1 MKNIIKISVKIGM
14 LERSDK
20 FSAAER
26 NSLLAIQRNLRTVA
40 MTLISFHQVE
50 HTYDRNFLVKYVTGL
65 QSDLKRLVA
74 PHLTDKSLGRV
85 DNVLEFFAHAQ
96 FLDALYV
103 PDKNVDVARQMGVLM
118 ELLNKCMEEGVL

>member
-26 NSLLAIQRNLRTVA
+26 NALLAIQRNLRTVA

-65 QSDLKRLVA
+65 QADLKRLVA
-74 PHLTDKSLGRV
+74 PHLTDKSLGRI
-85 DNVLEFFAHAQ
+85 DNVLEFFSNAQ
-96 FLDALYV
+96 FLDSLYI
-103 PDKNVDVARQMGVLM
+103 PEKNVEVSKQMRVLM
-118 ELLNKCMEEGVL
+118 DLLNKCMEEGVL